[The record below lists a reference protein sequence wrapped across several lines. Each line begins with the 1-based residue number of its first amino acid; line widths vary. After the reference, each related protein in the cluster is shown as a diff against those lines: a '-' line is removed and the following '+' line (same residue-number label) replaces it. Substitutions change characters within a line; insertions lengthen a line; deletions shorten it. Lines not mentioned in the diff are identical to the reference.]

1 MWSCALGLCYCGP
14 WGLGRLSSGSSCSSF
29 EYEVW
34 RDVCVKTVTKNC
46 MIILFNFS
54 SSQWNPDNLQHKST
68 RLNVKDIS
76 WHSEKINS
84 LLLLLVPRILV
95 KSLFCDLQCFSC
107 EGQSG
112 AWCLCWAVRWSPDIV
127 KGPYIFSFY
136 QFILS
141 FVVCRFG
148 ISLNVN
154 TDSVILCSIFFCVC
168 VCIVPLFSF

>member
-1 MWSCALGLCYCGP
+1 MAPEGWDVCHQAP
-14 WGLGRLSSGSSCSSF
+14 AAVRLRMS
-29 EYEVW
+29 
-34 RDVCVKTVTKNC
+34 VCVKTVTKNC

-68 RLNVKDIS
+68 RPNVKDLS
-76 WHSEKINS
+76 LHSEKINS
-84 LLLLLVPRILV
+84 HLFLLVPTILV
-95 KSLFCDLQCFSC
+95 RLLFRDLQRFSC

-112 AWCLCWAVRWSPDIV
+112 AWCLCWAVRWCPDIL

-141 FVVCRFG
+141 FVVCWLG

-154 TDSVILCSIFFCVC
+154 TYSVILCSIF
-168 VCIVPLFSF
+168 LFILFFV